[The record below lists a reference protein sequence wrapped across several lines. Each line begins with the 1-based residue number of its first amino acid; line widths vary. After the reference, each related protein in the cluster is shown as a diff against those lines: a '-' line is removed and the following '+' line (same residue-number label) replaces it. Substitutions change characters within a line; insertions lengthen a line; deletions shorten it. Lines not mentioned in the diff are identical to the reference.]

1 MDVGQ
6 LFFGFNG
13 RINRARY
20 WIAILVYAAIALILG
35 AFTYMAGHGSAIES
49 ASGMIGIVVLISSI
63 AVSIKRL
70 HDRNRSGW
78 FMLLFYLAPAVLLI
92 GGRMFGTGQGEAST
106 AETVLGF
113 VALALLVW
121 AMIELGFRRGT
132 IGNNAYGA
140 DPIAPEIL
148 TPPVRIPH

>member
-13 RINRARY
+13 RINRAKY
-20 WIAILVYAAIALILG
+20 WIAILIYAAIALLLG
-35 AFTYMAGHGSAIES
+35 VFTYLAGHGSAIES
-49 ASGMIGIVVLISSI
+49 ASGMIGIVLLISSI

-78 FMLLFYLAPAVLLI
+78 FMLLFYLAPAALLI
-92 GGRMFGTGQGEAST
+92 GCRMFGAGDGEAST
-106 AETVLGF
+106 TETAVGF
-113 VALALLVW
+113 IAMALLVW
-121 AMIELGFRRGT
+121 AIIELGFLRGT

-140 DPIAPEIL
+140 DPTAPEIL

>member
-20 WIAILVYAAIALILG
+20 WIAILVYVAIALILG
-35 AFTYMAGHGSAIES
+35 VFTYMAGHGSAIES
-49 ASGMIGIVVLISSI
+49 ASGMIGIVLLISSI

-132 IGNNAYGA
+132 IGNNTYGP

>member
-13 RINRARY
+13 RTNRAKY
-20 WIAILVYAAIALILG
+20 WVAMLIYFAIALVLG
-35 AFTYMAGHGSAIES
+35 VLSYMAGHGTAIES
-49 ASGMIGIVVLISSI
+49 ASGMISIAMLISSI

-70 HDRNRSGW
+70 HDRNKSGW
-78 FMLLFYLAPAVLLI
+78 YMLLFYALPGALVAGSL
-92 GGRMFGTGQGEAST
+92 MFGAGSGEAST
-106 AETVLGF
+106 TETVVGLVAMAIGLWAF
-113 VALALLVW
+113 V
-121 AMIELGFRRGT
+121 ELGCLRGT
-132 IGNNAYGA
+132 IGANAYGP

>member
-20 WIAILVYAAIALILG
+20 WIAVVTYAVIALVLG
-35 AFTYMAGHGSAIES
+35 VLTYMAGHGTAIES
-49 ASGMIGIVVLISSI
+49 ASGMIGVVMLISSI
-63 AVSIKRL
+63 AAGVKRL
-70 HDRNRSGW
+70 HDRNKSGW
-78 FMLLFYLAPAVLLI
+78 YMLLFYLAPAVLLLA
-92 GGRMFGTGQGEAST
+92 GRMFGTGTAEAST
-106 AETVLGF
+106 AETVLGLI
-113 VALALLVW
+113 ALALMLW
-121 AMIELGFRRGT
+121 AIVELGCLRGT

-140 DPIAPEIL
+140 DPIAPDIL